1 MESVALGFGARRLF
15 EDLNLRVGEEDRI
28 GVVGRNGSGKSSL
41 LRIIAGVGEPNA
53 GAVRM
58 ARGLR
63 VGYLPQ
69 EFDLD
74 SGRSV
79 IDAVLSSVPGK
90 ADIECML
97 ETVEQGLAT
106 TEDDDELMELS
117 QKLADLHEDLVR
129 FDASYSRHE
138 ALRILSGLGFRETD
152 FERDTSE
159 LSGGWKMRVVLA
171 SLLFQKPDLLLLD
184 EPTNHLDVP
193 SVAWLADFLSR
204 YRGAFM
210 LICHD
215 REFLNEQI
223 SRVVAFEPDGV
234 RQCNGNYDAY
244 CEARVE
250 ELAILERRAA
260 NLSRER
266 EQAERFIRRFRA
278 QATKA
283 RAVQSRIKALEKL
296 DEVAMPGSGRSLSFR
311 FPPCDRTGQDVV
323 RLEHVGHCYGQNEV
337 FSRIELTARRGDR
350 IAIVG
355 ANGNGKTTLL
365 KIMAGAIS
373 PTSGA
378 STPGHNVKVGYY
390 AQHVTEQLD
399 VRASIFDHVWRESR
413 ADDVTFV
420 RTALGTLLFS
430 DDEVEKPIAV
440 LSGGEKARVSLAGLL
455 VNPGNLLLMDEP
467 TNHLDLESSEALAAA
482 LETFGGTLIFVSHN
496 RSFVHRLATRIWD
509 VKEGGVEEFPGTFTE
524 YLDRCSRLEASSDA
538 GDAEAA
544 ARSAGSLGSP
554 GSSGSSGSSGSRGAS
569 ASAKGAAPRGKAA
582 RAERKAKKPGEGRAR
597 RQLEKRVKELE
608 ERISSLEAEQAE
620 RSSEL
625 SLPET
630 YADSEKYNRLLGAYR
645 EDSDK
650 LEELMARWENAS
662 AELASLD
669 GAADNGSG

>member
-79 IDAVLSSVPGK
+79 IETVLSSVPGK

-106 TEDDDELMELS
+106 TDDEDELMELS

-260 NLSRER
+260 NLNRER

-296 DEVAMPGSGRSLSFR
+296 DDVAMPGSERSLSFR

-323 RLEHVGHCYGQNEV
+323 RLERVGHRYGENEV

-365 KIMAGAIS
+365 KIMAGAIT
-373 PTSGA
+373 PTSGV
-378 STPGHNVKVGYY
+378 SNPGHNVKVGYY

-455 VNPGNLLLMDEP
+455 VNPGNVLLMDEP

-524 YLDRCSRLEASSDA
+524 YLDRCSRLDANSDGA
-538 GDAEAA
+538 DAEPATP
-544 ARSAGSLGSP
+544 SAGSP
-554 GSSGSSGSSGSRGAS
+554 GSEGSQRSRGSS
-569 ASAKGAAPRGKAA
+569 ASAKAAAPRGKAA

-650 LEELMARWENAS
+650 LEELMARWESAS

-669 GAADNGSG
+669 GAADNGSA